1 MAGVQPQLE
10 LAPADATAIARD
22 AYIYGFPLVDSYRIQ
37 YGYFVDRTDPEFKAP
52 WNQIAN
58 TARVFTPEDKA
69 VQTPNSDTPYSMLG
83 ADLRAEPL
91 VLSVPEVED
100 GRYYSAQFVDMYTFN
115 FAYIGSRTTGTGAG
129 RFLLAGPR
137 WKGADPRG
145 VNAVIRC
152 ETDFAFVLFRTQ
164 LFSAIDIEQV
174 RRIQA
179 GYKVQ
184 TLSSFVGQPLP
195 SPAPRVEFPRPLTP
209 ERQRTSLE
217 FFDVLNFVL
226 DFCPTHPSETALMA
240 RFARIGVGPGRRL
253 ELSALPPVLHK
264 AIEDGLSEAWAVEA
278 DVAKAI
284 AAGRVPVDVLFGTRE
299 RLKNNYAYRMAAAA
313 GGIYGNSK
321 EEASYRVY
329 YLDSKGENLDT
340 ARHRYALRF
349 APGQL
354 PPVDAFWSVTLYELP
369 SQLLSANPL
378 NRYLINSP
386 MLPGL
391 VRDADGGLTINI
403 QHDPPGAA
411 REANWLPAP
420 RRPIKVGLRLYAPR
434 PEASSGAWKAP
445 PMIRVS

>member
-10 LAPADATAIARD
+10 LTPAEATAIARD

-37 YGYFVDRTDPEFKAP
+37 YAYFVDRADPEFKAP
-52 WNQIAN
+52 WNQVAS

-115 FAYIGSRTTGTGAG
+115 FAYVGSRTTGTGAG

-137 WKGADPRG
+137 WKGAEPKG

-152 ETDFAFVLFRTQ
+152 ETDLAFVLFRTQ
-164 LFSAIDIEQV
+164 LFSPADIEQV
-174 RRIQA
+174 KRIQG

-184 TLSSFVGQPLP
+184 TLSTFLGQPLP
-195 SPAPRVEFPRPLTP
+195 PPAPHVEFARPLTP
-209 ERQRTSLE
+209 ERQRTSFE
-217 FFDVLNFVL
+217 FFNVLNFVL
-226 DFCPTHPSETALMA
+226 GFCPTHSSETALMA
-240 RFARIGVGPGRRL
+240 RFARIGVGPGRRV
-253 ELSALPPVLHK
+253 EVQALPPAIHK
-264 AIEDGLSEAWAVEA
+264 AIEDGISEAWAVEA

-284 AAGRVPVDVLFGTRE
+284 ASGRVPVDVLFGTRE

-321 EEASYRVY
+321 EEAFYRVY
-329 YLDSKGENLDT
+329 YLDAKGENLDT

-349 APGQL
+349 AAGQL
-354 PPVDAFWSVTLYELP
+354 PPVNAFWSVTLYELP

-378 NRYLINSP
+378 HRYLINSP

-391 VRDADGGLTINI
+391 KRDADGGLTIHV
-403 QHDPPGAA
+403 QHDSPGPD
-411 REANWLPAP
+411 REPNWLPAP
-420 RRPIKVGLRLYAPR
+420 RGPIKVGLRLYAPR
-434 PEASSGAWKAP
+434 PEASNGTWKAP
-445 PMIRVS
+445 PMTRVN

>member
-100 GRYYSAQFVDMYTFN
+100 GRYYSAQFIDMYTFN

-217 FFDVLNFVL
+217 FFDILNFVL

-264 AIEDGLSEAWAVEA
+264 AIEDGISEAWAVEA

-329 YLDSKGENLDT
+329 YLDAKGENLDT

-403 QHDPPGAA
+403 QHDPPGAD

>member
-1 MAGVQPQLE
+1 MAGVQPQLA
-10 LAPADATAIARD
+10 LTPADATAIARD

-37 YGYFVDRTDPEFKAP
+37 HAYFVDRGDPEFKAP

-58 TARVFTPEDKA
+58 TARVFTPEDRA

-115 FAYIGSRTTGTGAG
+115 FAYVGSRTTGSAAG

-137 WKGADPRG
+137 WRGADPRG
-145 VNAVIRC
+145 VNAVLRC
-152 ETDFAFVLFRTQ
+152 ETDFAFVLYRTQ
-164 LFSAIDIEQV
+164 LFSPADIEQV
-174 RRIQA
+174 KRIQA

-184 TLSSFVGQPLP
+184 TLSSFLGQPLP
-195 SPAPRVEFPRPLTP
+195 AAAPRMEFVRPLTP
-209 ERQRTSLE
+209 ERQRASLE
-217 FFDVLNFVL
+217 FFNVLNFVL
-226 DFCPTHPSETALMA
+226 GSCPTHPSETALMA
-240 RFARIGVGPGRRL
+240 RFARIGVGPGRRVDV
-253 ELSALPPVLHK
+253 EALAPALHK
-264 AIEDGLSEAWAVEA
+264 AIEDGISEAWAVEA

-284 AAGRVPVDVLFGTRE
+284 AAGRVPVDVLFGTRD

-313 GGIYGNSK
+313 GGIYGNSA

-329 YLDSKGENLDT
+329 YLDAKGENLDT

-386 MLPGL
+386 MLPDL
-391 VRDADGGLTINI
+391 VRDGDGGLTIHV
-403 QHDPPGAA
+403 QHDSPGAA

-420 RRPIKVGLRLYAPR
+420 RGPIKVGLRLYAPR

-445 PMIRVS
+445 PMTRVN

>member
-10 LAPADATAIARD
+10 LTPADATAIARD

-37 YGYFVDRTDPEFKAP
+37 HAYFVDRSHPEFKAP
-52 WNQIAN
+52 WNQIAS
-58 TARVFTPEDKA
+58 TARVFTPDDRT

-91 VLSVPEVED
+91 VLSMPEVED

-115 FAYIGSRTTGTGAG
+115 FAYVGSRTTGTGAG

-137 WKGADPRG
+137 WRGAEPRG
-145 VNAVIRC
+145 VDAVIRC
-152 ETDFAFVLFRTQ
+152 ETDFAFVLYRTQ
-164 LFSAIDIEQV
+164 LFSPADIEQV
-174 RRIQA
+174 KRIQA
-179 GYKVQ
+179 RYKVQ
-184 TLSSFVGQPLP
+184 TLSSFLGQPLP
-195 SPAPRVEFPRPLTP
+195 VGAPSVEFERPLTP

-217 FFDVLNFVL
+217 FFTVLNFVL
-226 DFCPTHPSETALMA
+226 GFCPTHPSEAALMA
-240 RFARIGVGPGRRL
+240 RFARIGIGPGRRV
-253 ELSALPPVLHK
+253 EVHALAPALHK
-264 AIEDGLSEAWAVEA
+264 AIEAGISEAWAVEA

-313 GGIYGNSK
+313 GGIYGNSA

-329 YLDSKGENLDT
+329 YLDAKGENLDT

-391 VRDADGGLTINI
+391 VRDADGGLTINV
-403 QHDPPGAA
+403 QHDPPGGA
-411 REANWLPAP
+411 RDANWLPAP
-420 RRPIKVGLRLYAPR
+420 RGPIKVGLRLYAPR

-445 PMIRVS
+445 PMTRVN

>member
-1 MAGVQPQLE
+1 MAGAQPQLE

-37 YGYFVDRTDPEFKAP
+37 HRYFVDRADREFKAP
-52 WNQIAN
+52 WNQIAS
-58 TARVFTPEDKA
+58 TARVFTPEDRA
-69 VQTPNSDTPYSMLG
+69 VQTPNADTPYSMLG

-91 VLSVPEVED
+91 VLSVPDVED

-115 FAYIGSRTTGTGAG
+115 FAYVGSRTTGTAAA

-137 WKGADPRG
+137 WKGAEPRG
-145 VNAVIRC
+145 VKAVIRC

-164 LFSAIDIEQV
+164 LFSPLDIEQV

-179 GYKVQ
+179 GYRVQ

-195 SPAPRVEFPRPLTP
+195 AAAPRVEFPRPLTP

-217 FFDVLNFVL
+217 FFDILNFVL
-226 DFCPTHPSETALMA
+226 GFCPTHPSETALMG
-240 RFARIGVGPGRRL
+240 RFARIGVGPRRRV
-253 ELSALPPVLHK
+253 EPAALPPALHK
-264 AIEDGLSEAWAVEA
+264 AIEDGISEAWAVEA

-284 AAGRVPVDVLFGTRE
+284 AAGRVPVDVLFGTRD
-299 RLKNNYAYRMAAAA
+299 RLENNYAYRMAAAA

-340 ARHRYALRF
+340 ARHRYTLRF

-391 VRDADGGLTINI
+391 LRDVDGGLTINI
-403 QHDPPGAA
+403 QHDPPGVN

-420 RRPIKVGLRLYAPR
+420 RGPIKVGLRLYAPR

-445 PMIRVS
+445 PMIRTD